1 MSRSGNHDSDIA
13 PPETRVS
20 AHLPAAVWQHFLLT
34 LRLNFRSPQAIIYG
48 YFVPILFLLA
58 FGSVFRADTP
68 VLAHEMGQLLTLTI
82 LGGACF
88 GLPTALVAER
98 ERGVWRRYRLLP
110 VSVGWL
116 APTTLISRIILVTS
130 GAALQIALARLIYGT
145 PWPLHPWQATG
156 AFLVVT
162 IAFLG
167 LGLLIAALA
176 NDVPAVQALGQCIFL
191 PMIMIGGVG
200 VPLVT
205 LPTWAQYV
213 SAFMPGR
220 YAVEMLQFSY
230 GEPGGLD
237 GVIFPFVALI
247 VIGLAALLAGLK
259 LFRWDGNQKLGV
271 GGRVGF
277 SCALG
282 AWIAIGIA
290 AITMGRVAPLL
301 SRGENY
307 HEITAAEIDSIHYN
321 DLPEDA
327 EIVSRFSPPLKASD
341 FVDRLGEL
349 DQKLKAWAPG
359 RIEDVGQRARN
370 LLSIAAIAD
379 VEEDPLEGQIAR
391 GIFDQLKATVPKSE
405 LEKVLAW
412 IILAPD
418 RGNVVM
424 NAHELGFRPIPG
436 DKIIRERSGLY
447 AKKYLG
453 RLLGKIRD

>member
-1 MSRSGNHDSDIA
+1 MSDASS
-13 PPETRVS
+13 TQVS
-20 AHLPAAVWQHFLLT
+20 AGASAVTAGSLSAVWQHFLLT

-110 VSVGWL
+110 VNVGWL
-116 APTTLISRIILVTS
+116 ALTTLISRIILVTS

-167 LGLLIAALA
+167 LGLLVAALA

-191 PMIMIGGVG
+191 PMVMIGGVG

-205 LPTWAQYV
+205 LPTWAQYL

-237 GVIFPFVALI
+237 GVVFPFVALT
-247 VIGLAALLAGLK
+247 VIGLAALIVGLR
-259 LFRWDGNQKLGV
+259 LFRWDNTQKLGG
-271 GGRVGF
+271 GGRVGL
-277 SCALG
+277 SAALA
-282 AWIAIGIA
+282 AWAGIGVTAIAL
-290 AITMGRVAPLL
+290 GRVAPLL

-307 HEITAAEIDSIHYN
+307 HEITAAEIDSIRYN
-321 DLPEDA
+321 DLPEDG
-327 EIVSRFSPPLKASD
+327 EIVSRFSAPLKSNQ
-341 FVDRLGEL
+341 FVDRLAEL

-359 RIEDVGQRARN
+359 RVEDEGQRTRN

-379 VEEDPLEGQIAR
+379 VEEDPLEGEIAR
-391 GIFDQLKATVPKSE
+391 DIFDLLKAEIPKPE

-418 RGNVVM
+418 RGQVVM
-424 NAHELGFRPIPG
+424 NAQELGFRPIPG
-436 DKIIRERSGLY
+436 DKIIRERSVL
-447 AKKYLG
+447 
-453 RLLGKIRD
+453 

>member
-1 MSRSGNHDSDIA
+1 MSESAPTQGNTH
-13 PPETRVS
+13 S
-20 AHLPAAVWQHFLLT
+20 ASSAASASLSNAVWQHFLLT

-116 APTTLISRIILVTS
+116 ALTTLVSRIILVTS

-167 LGLLIAALA
+167 LGLLVAALA

-191 PMIMIGGVG
+191 PMVMIGGVG

-237 GVIFPFVALI
+237 GVVFPFVALA
-247 VIGLAALLAGLK
+247 VIGLAALIVGLK
-259 LFRWDGNQKLGV
+259 LFRWDNTQKLGS
-271 GGRVGF
+271 GGRVGL
-277 SCALG
+277 SAALG
-282 AWIAIGIA
+282 AWIGIGIV
-290 AITMGRVAPLL
+290 AITLGRVAPLL

-307 HEITAAEIDSIHYN
+307 REITATEIDSIRYN
-321 DLPEDA
+321 DLPGDG
-327 EIVSRFSPPLKASD
+327 EIVSRFSPPLKPSEFA
-341 FVDRLGEL
+341 DRLGEL

-359 RIEDVGQRARN
+359 RVEDQGQRARN
-370 LLSIAAIAD
+370 LLSVAAIAD
-379 VEEDPLEGQIAR
+379 VEEDPLEGEIAR
-391 GIFDQLKATVPKSE
+391 DIFDQLKATVPKPE

-412 IILAPD
+412 IILAPE
-418 RGNVVM
+418 RGQVVM
-424 NAHELGFRPIPG
+424 NAQELGFRPIPG

-453 RLLGKIRD
+453 RLLGKIAD